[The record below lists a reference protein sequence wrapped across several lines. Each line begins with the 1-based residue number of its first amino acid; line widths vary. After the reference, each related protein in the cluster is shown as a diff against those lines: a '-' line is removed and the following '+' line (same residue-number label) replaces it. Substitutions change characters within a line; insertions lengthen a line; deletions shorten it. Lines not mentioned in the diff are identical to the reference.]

1 VERRRVLA
9 DKCIWGIGWER
20 DQKRGEILGPNV
32 LLTVKRVSENR
43 RRRVASVKPSN
54 TGMEPTAQKTR
65 RGSCHGRSAEMTMN
79 YETIREKYDW
89 IKFSNQIDKN
99 VTYVFVLNRAVARL
113 SGASD
118 ILYIGKTEQAI
129 AKRYEQE
136 TRTNNTSR
144 NTQQTNIRMTHVF
157 QRLGIQNVKCY
168 YTKTLS
174 QALSGDERAR
184 FLRECGTWDKKFCI
198 QLEDREADPSLEVPL
213 EKYLLVCYAAEHLEV
228 PPMNNRM

>member
-1 VERRRVLA
+1 
-9 DKCIWGIGWER
+9 
-20 DQKRGEILGPNV
+20 
-32 LLTVKRVSENR
+32 
-43 RRRVASVKPSN
+43 
-54 TGMEPTAQKTR
+54 
-65 RGSCHGRSAEMTMN
+65 MN
-79 YETIREKYDW
+79 YETIRENHDW
-89 IKFSNQIDKN
+89 IEFSSQIDEN
-99 VTYVFVLNRAVARL
+99 VTYVFVLNRPVTRL

-118 ILYIGKTEQAI
+118 ILYIGKTKQAI

-157 QRLGIQNVKCY
+157 ERLGIQNVKCY

-174 QALSGDERAR
+174 HTLLGDERAR
-184 FLRECGTWDKKFCI
+184 FLRECGIWDKKFCI
-198 QLEDREADPSLEVPL
+198 QLQDQQTAPSLEVPL

>member
-1 VERRRVLA
+1 M
-9 DKCIWGIGWER
+9 D
-20 DQKRGEILGPNV
+20 
-32 LLTVKRVSENR
+32 
-43 RRRVASVKPSN
+43 
-54 TGMEPTAQKTR
+54 
-65 RGSCHGRSAEMTMN
+65 
-79 YETIREKYDW
+79 YETIKDNHQW
-89 IKFSNQIDKN
+89 IIFSNQVDKN
-99 VTYVFVLNRAVARL
+99 VTYLFALNRRVARL

-129 AKRYEQE
+129 ARRYEQE

-157 QRLGIQNVKCY
+157 QRLGIQNVTCH

-174 QALSGDERAR
+174 HTLSGAERAR
-184 FLRECGTWDKKFCI
+184 FLAECATWDKKFYM
-198 QLEDREADPSLEVPL
+198 QLEGQETASFLEVPL

>member
-1 VERRRVLA
+1 
-9 DKCIWGIGWER
+9 
-20 DQKRGEILGPNV
+20 
-32 LLTVKRVSENR
+32 
-43 RRRVASVKPSN
+43 
-54 TGMEPTAQKTR
+54 
-65 RGSCHGRSAEMTMN
+65 MN
-79 YETIREKYDW
+79 YEMIREKLDW
-89 IKFSNQIDKN
+89 IEFSNQSVKN
-99 VTYVFVLNRAVARL
+99 VTYVFVLNRAVDRL

-136 TRTNNTSR
+136 TRTNNTPK

-157 QRLGIQNVKCY
+157 HLLGIQNVRCH

-174 QALSGDERAR
+174 HTLSGDERAR
-184 FLRECGTWDKKFCI
+184 FLRECRTWDKKFCI
-198 QLEDREADPSLEVPL
+198 QLEDRQTDPSLVVPL